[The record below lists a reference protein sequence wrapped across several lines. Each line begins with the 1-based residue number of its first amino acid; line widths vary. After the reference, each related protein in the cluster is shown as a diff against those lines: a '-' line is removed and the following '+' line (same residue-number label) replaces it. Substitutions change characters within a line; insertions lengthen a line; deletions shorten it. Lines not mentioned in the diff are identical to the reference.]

1 MFKEILVP
9 LHLKYVDNHEK
20 LFEGA
25 LKLLDEDGG
34 CLSLLYVNENRA
46 HGSVYPIL
54 DEDNEKDYNHD
65 TLLELKKIAK
75 KYSLPE
81 DKITFKIRDGSA
93 HSEIIDEAE
102 CTKPDSIVMMATK
115 PGIRNYFI
123 SSTAERVIRHVTC
136 SVFVIRL
143 TDCRDLNN

>member
-1 MFKEILVP
+1 MFKKILVP

-25 LKLLDEDGG
+25 LKLLDKDEGI
-34 CLSLLYVNENRA
+34 LSLHYVNENRA
-46 HGSVYPIL
+46 HGPVYPIL
-54 DEDNEKDYNHD
+54 DEENEKDYNHQMFS
-65 TLLELKKIAK
+65 ELKKIVK

-81 DKITFKIRDGSA
+81 DKIIFKIRDGSA
-93 HSEIIDEAE
+93 HSEIIDEAQS
-102 CTKPDSIVMMATK
+102 TKPDSIVMMATK

-143 TDCRDLNN
+143 ADCEELK

>member
-1 MFKEILVP
+1 MFKKILVP

-25 LKLLDEDGG
+25 LKLLDKDEGI
-34 CLSLLYVNENRA
+34 LSLLYVNENRA
-46 HGSVYPIL
+46 HGPVYPIL
-54 DEDNEKDYNHD
+54 DEENEQNYNHQMFN
-65 TLLELKKIAK
+65 ELKKIAD

-81 DKITFKIRDGSA
+81 DKIIFKIRDGSA
-93 HSEIIDEAE
+93 HSEIIDEAQS
-102 CTKPDSIVMMATK
+102 TKPDSIVMMATK

-143 TDCRDLNN
+143 PDCEDLN

>member
-1 MFKEILVP
+1 MFKKILVP

-25 LKLLDEDGG
+25 LKLLDKDEGI
-34 CLSLLYVNENRA
+34 LSLLYVNENRA
-46 HGSVYPIL
+46 HGPVYPIL
-54 DEDNEKDYNHD
+54 DEENEKDYNHHMFS
-65 TLLELKKIAK
+65 ELKKIAK

-81 DKITFKIRDGSA
+81 DKIIFKIRDGSA
-93 HSEIIDEAE
+93 HSEIIDEAQS
-102 CTKPDSIVMMATK
+102 TKPDSIVMMATK

-136 SVFVIRL
+136 SIFVIRL
-143 TDCRDLNN
+143 ADCEELK